1 MFIIKQL
8 RRKKNINQ
16 TDLAYA
22 IGVSLRTIQLYE
34 KNDAN
39 IPIKNLT
46 KIAAYFDVSISQ
58 LYSLEVNENNIVYD
72 KQNKR
77 SKKGH
82 SIGKLAPGK
91 YLLTVPLA
99 IVEEHLNFAG
109 NYNDQEYLNA
119 LVRIG
124 FVIDQVSVAHY
135 MAFEIANNSMNNGE
149 VESLTRKTI
158 VLGKQVNKRELASKL
173 KDKSGLFWIIVY
185 KDGIMCK
192 EITDY
197 DKKSGTISCHS
208 LNNSPEYPDFNIN
221 IEDVKQLFII
231 LKKQVD

>member
-34 KNDAN
+34 KNNAN

-58 LYSLEVNENNIVYD
+58 LYSLEVNESNIVYD

-99 IVEEHLNFAG
+99 IAEEHVNFAD
-109 NYNDQEYLNA
+109 NYNDQEYLNS

-124 FVIDQVSVAHY
+124 FVIDQVAVAHY
-135 MAFEIANNSMNNGE
+135 MAFEIANNSMNNGK
-149 VESLTRKTI
+149 VESIAHKTI
-158 VLGKQVNKRELASKL
+158 VLGKKVGKSGLTPKL
-173 KDKSGLFWIIVY
+173 IDKSGLFWIIVY
-185 KDGIMCK
+185 KDGVMCK

-231 LKKQVD
+231 IKKQVD